1 MEGYGEDLVSILYLS
16 LVMGVFF
23 FQGISSLVILDLC
36 GNPLAC
42 STKHYRLFVIYHVTS
57 LKALDGLAVVGSF
70 QCLSV
75 FSFWVTD
82 FLFCSVKW
90 IDAYFF
96 SPRNL
101 QKVVLQRTLLEAGT
115 CVKSISRCVSYTCY
129 HILGTSSL

>member
-1 MEGYGEDLVSILYLS
+1 MEGYGEGLVSILYLS

-70 QCLSV
+70 QCHC
-75 FSFWVTD
+75 F
-82 FLFCSVKW
+82 FLFGLTIS
-90 IDAYFF
+90 FF
-96 SPRNL
+96 AL
-101 QKVVLQRTLLEAGT
+101 
-115 CVKSISRCVSYTCY
+115 
-129 HILGTSSL
+129 